1 MPPLDEPVDLLDEP
15 VGPLDLA
22 NWDLRRFC
30 QKRCHGHTHNAV
42 VDFTETF
49 PPWAPGRSLADS
61 RRSLRMTEEML
72 AASKYAGEDT
82 ALERHKRKHVPCI
95 WSHWCPICAMY
106 VKTLV

>member
-22 NWDLRRFC
+22 NWDLL
-30 QKRCHGHTHNAV
+30 
-42 VDFTETF
+42 DFTETF